1 MVKLTTYSGENAV
14 KSIGQKLGPRRQ
26 FKESMLPRSV
36 FFIFGIEVAQELN
49 AIHELRDTCRD
60 VVVTVEPNRSIGDG
74 LRSVL

>member
-1 MVKLTTYSGENAV
+1 MEKLTTYSGEDAV
-14 KSIGQKLGPRRQ
+14 ESIRQKLRPRREL
-26 FKESMLPRSV
+26 KESVLPRGV